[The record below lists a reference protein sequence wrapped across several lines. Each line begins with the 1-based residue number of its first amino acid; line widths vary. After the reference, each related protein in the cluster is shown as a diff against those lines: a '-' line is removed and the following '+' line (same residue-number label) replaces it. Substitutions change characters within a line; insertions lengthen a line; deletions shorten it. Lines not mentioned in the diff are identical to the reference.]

1 MLVEVRPNAIVKVKF
16 KDRILSIDTVQSI
29 AGFVFLYMFILTLTT
44 VLITLGGHDFT
55 TALTAAASSIRNI
68 GPGFNAV
75 GPTMNYGFF
84 QAPIKLLLSFV
95 MIARQTRRF
104 LHC

>member
-1 MLVEVRPNAIVKVKF
+1 M
-16 KDRILSIDTVQSI
+16 SIDTVQSI

-55 TALTAAASSIRNI
+55 TALTAVASSIGNI

-75 GPTMNYGFF
+75 GPTVNYGFF

-95 MIARQTRRF
+95 MIAGRLEIFTLLMLLSPRF
-104 LHC
+104 WNPNR